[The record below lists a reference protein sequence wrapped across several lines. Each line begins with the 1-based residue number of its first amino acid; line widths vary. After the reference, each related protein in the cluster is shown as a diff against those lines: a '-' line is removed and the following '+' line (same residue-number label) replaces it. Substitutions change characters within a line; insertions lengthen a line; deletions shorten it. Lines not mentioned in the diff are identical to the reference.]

1 MNKWVLGARPRTLP
15 AAIAPVVVA
24 SALVGGD
31 FNWFRAALALKVAVW
46 LQIGVNFA
54 NDYSDGVKGT
64 DEDRVGPIRLVG
76 SGLATARSVKSAAF
90 ISFGIASIAGAW
102 LAFLTS
108 PLLIVIG
115 VFSIAAAWGYTGG
128 KNPYGYRGLGE
139 LSVFLFFGVIATMG
153 TYYAQTE
160 KITLLSFIVSIPMGA
175 LSCAILAINNLR
187 DRPKDELVG
196 KLTVAVR
203 IGDRK
208 ARVMYVAL
216 LALAHI
222 AAIATLIPTTLLT
235 LLALPIT
242 LSISRQVLSGVSGK
256 ELIPVLGKTAKLQMV
271 FSILLA
277 IGLWID

>member
-1 MNKWVLGARPRTLP
+1 MNKWILGARPRTLP

-24 SALVGGD
+24 TALVGAD
-31 FNWFRAALALKVAVW
+31 FNLFRAVLALKVAVW

-64 DEDRVGPIRLVG
+64 DADRVGPIRLVA
-76 SGLATARSVKSAAF
+76 SGMATAKTVKAAAF
-90 ISFGIASIAGAW
+90 ISFAIASVAGTW
-102 LAFLTS
+102 LALLTS
-108 PLLIVIG
+108 PLLIAVG
-115 VFSIAAAWGYTGG
+115 VLSIAAAWGYTGG
-128 KNPYGYRGLGE
+128 KNPYGYKGLGE

-160 KITLLSFIVSIPMGA
+160 EITLLSFIVSIPMGA

-187 DRPKDELVG
+187 DRPKDALVG

-208 ARVMYVAL
+208 ARLMFVSLLLVAH
-216 LALAHI
+216 LAVI
-222 AAIATLIPTTLLT
+222 VTLIPTTLLT
-235 LLALPIT
+235 LLALPMSV
-242 LSISRQVLSGVSGK
+242 SISRQVLSGISGK
-256 ELIPVLGKTAKLQMV
+256 ELIPLLGKTGKLQMV

-277 IGLWID
+277 IGLGIQ

>member
-1 MNKWVLGARPRTLP
+1 MNKWILGARPRTLP

-24 SALVGGD
+24 SALVGTD

-76 SGLATARSVKSAAF
+76 SGLATAKSVKTAAF
-90 ISFGIASIAGAW
+90 ISFGIASIAGTW

-108 PLLIVIG
+108 PLLILIG
-115 VFSIAAAWGYTGG
+115 VLSIAAAWGYTGG

-160 KITLLSFIVSIPMGA
+160 EITLLSFIVSIPMGA

-222 AAIATLIPTTLLT
+222 AAIASLIPTTLLT
-235 LLALPIT
+235 LVALPIT
-242 LSISRQVLSGVSGK
+242 LSISRQVLSGISGK
-256 ELIPVLGKTAKLQMV
+256 ELIPVLGKTAKLQMI

-277 IGLWID
+277 VGLWID